1 MSEDRKD
8 RRGFFEGFRQSP
20 VKYVA
25 ACVLVVG
32 FSALVTWC
40 ALLATGSRSWRPF
53 ATAVPLAVVLVWLAC
68 QPWLPRQ
75 RHLDA
80 AGRLRRRREVCG
92 ALAWTGVWSV
102 VLGTVVLI
110 GMVALT
116 SGTPTSPPQPP
127 PPNATPESHEMYQR
141 YLRVHQE
148 CDREQWYM
156 YAKVSLFPLGSAA
169 FTILMF
175 SLWRR
180 AGRAVRRAE
189 GRCERCGYSLQGL
202 PEPRCPECDTP
213 FTPCPREAAVPLT
226 NEREPPVG
234 AT

>member
-20 VKYVA
+20 AKYTV
-25 ACVLVVG
+25 ACVLLVG
-32 FSALVTWC
+32 FAALTGWRALIDPGRSTFWPLALVVLFVVILF
-40 ALLATGSRSWRPF
+40 LLFREPWAQRPEQR
-53 ATAVPLAVVLVWLAC
+53 TAVERA
-68 QPWLPRQ
+68 R
-75 RHLDA
+75 
-80 AGRLRRRREVCG
+80 RLRDFWG
-92 ALAWTGVWSV
+92 ALALAGLWQV
-102 VLGTVVLI
+102 VLGTVMLI
-110 GMVALT
+110 GIVALT
-116 SGTPTSPPQPP
+116 SRTPTSPPQPP

-169 FTILMF
+169 LAILMF

-202 PEPRCPECDTP
+202 FEPRCPECGTP
-213 FTPCPREAAVPLT
+213 FTP
-226 NEREPPVG
+226 
-234 AT
+234 